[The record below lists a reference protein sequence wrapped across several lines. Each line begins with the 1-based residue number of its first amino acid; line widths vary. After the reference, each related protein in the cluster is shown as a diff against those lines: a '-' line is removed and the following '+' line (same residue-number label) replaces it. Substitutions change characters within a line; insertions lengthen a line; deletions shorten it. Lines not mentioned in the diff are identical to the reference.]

1 MVYTWFLVISV
12 INLCKNTPNL
22 SSSQFSEILV
32 HKWLRYLSLGTAV
45 MTAGDFHSY
54 LPIQKILIPPI
65 QNSAP
70 PRKIG
75 KLLGQQLSDKLIN
88 LIAFGI
94 ISIIIQNLIQ
104 LITYRKYK
112 EKIQLYQIF
121 GINSNRFKFNKNDF
135 MATIIFIVIINS
147 GTLNWITG
155 ASQTVIELTKE
166 VVGKIE
172 TPWIIYFNLILIGIL
187 QQTKRKTPSELQRE
201 KLKSQEL
208 KSSLGVYSSENS
220 IKLNNLNIYSQ
231 DSKSGAF
238 YRQAVS

>member
-1 MVYTWFLVISV
+1 
-12 INLCKNTPNL
+12 
-22 SSSQFSEILV
+22 
-32 HKWLRYLSLGTAV
+32 

-75 KLLGQQLSDKLIN
+75 KLLGQELSDKLIN

-121 GINSNRFKFNKNDF
+121 GINSNRFKFNTNDF
-135 MATIIFIVIINS
+135 MAAYIFLVIINS

-155 ASQTVIELTKE
+155 ASQTAIELTKE
-166 VVGKIE
+166 IVGKIE
-172 TPWIIYFNLILIGIL
+172 TSWITYFNLILILIGIL

-201 KLKSQEL
+201 KIKKPGAQIFPRGILK
-208 KSSLGVYSSENS
+208 
-220 IKLNNLNIYSQ
+220 
-231 DSKSGAF
+231 
-238 YRQAVS
+238 